1 MKGYVRPST
10 QDDVDYL
17 ANNLRPEDREEVLA
31 SHGSTQDV
39 LQLGF
44 DESDE
49 CWTIVVTDTE
59 EIAGMYG
66 VGTLDNGV
74 GVPWLLTAPA
84 LEKVYMPFLRQSKQ
98 WVKEINKKY
107 PVLTNA
113 VDEDYKVSI
122 KWLQFV
128 GFTFIKRHE
137 TWGVGNKPFLE
148 FVRIDNG
155 Y

>member
-98 WVKEINKKY
+98 WVKDINKKY

-148 FVRIDNG
+148 FVRIDDG

>member
-49 CWTIVVTDTE
+49 CWTIIVTDTE

-155 Y
+155 

>member
-155 Y
+155 

>member
-31 SHGSTQDV
+31 SHGSAQDV

-155 Y
+155 

>member
-10 QDDVDYL
+10 QSDVDYL
-17 ANNLRPEDREEVLA
+17 ANNLRPEDKEEVLA
-31 SHGSTQDV
+31 SHGSTQNA
-39 LQLGF
+39 LQTGF
-44 DESDE
+44 DFSDE

-66 VGTLDNGV
+66 VGTLEEGV
-74 GVPWLLTAPA
+74 GEPWLLTAPP
-84 LEKVYMPFLRQSKQ
+84 LEKVWMPFLRQSKQ
-98 WVKEINKKY
+98 WVKDINKKY

-113 VDEDYKVSI
+113 VDEDYTVSI
-122 KWLQFV
+122 KWLKFV

-137 TWGVGNKPFLE
+137 TWGVGDKPFLE
-148 FVRIDNG
+148 FVRIDDG

>member
-44 DESDE
+44 NESDE
-49 CWTIVVTDTE
+49 CWTIVVTNTE